1 MPEKAATFT
10 YRSEVTKEAALR
22 FISHLDYAA
31 LIERAICR
39 AKLPVVYSEG
49 FNPHMKLS
57 FASALALGVTSDC
70 EYMEFILS
78 KDLCQPEV
86 FERLSAQLPDGVTL
100 KALKKIE
107 GKHKAL
113 MSLADEARYTI
124 SFSAEGQEKEWAQA
138 VQAFNNAEVCIYQ
151 RVTPKKTR
159 DIDIKQY
166 VIGKIGIK
174 TENNTIE
181 LTAALKITP
190 QGSVKPA
197 EIVEYIANTSGLS
210 NNIADVDIR
219 RTELLSNGGNL
230 MDAQ

>member
-1 MPEKAATFT
+1 MPEVVSYT
-10 YRSEVTKEAALR
+10 YRAELTKDAQLR

-31 LIERAICR
+31 LVERAICR

-57 FASALALGVTSDC
+57 FASALALGVTSES

-86 FERLSAQLPDGVTL
+86 FDKLSSQLPDGVRL

-113 MSLADEARYTI
+113 MALADEARYRI
-124 SFSAEGQEKEWAQA
+124 SFSAANPLSEWETA
-138 VQAFNNAEVCIYQ
+138 VSAFNNAESCFFQ
-151 RVTPKKTR
+151 RKTPKKTR
-159 DIDIKQY
+159 DIEIKQY
-166 VIGKIGIK
+166 MIGQLEIEANDGL
-174 TENNTIE
+174 IE
-181 LTAALKITP
+181 LSASVKITQ

-197 EIVEYIANTSGLS
+197 EILEYLRKSSGNEYDISNVE
-210 NNIADVDIR
+210 IR
-219 RTELLSNGGNL
+219 RTALLCGGRNL
-230 MDAQ
+230 MDVM